1 MEFAETKVQQ
11 ILINTIYGGERL
23 IVHQYIS
30 E

>member
-23 IVHQYIS
+23 VNQYIR